1 MIGRAA
7 TLALAYALVVCVAAG
22 APMRAPRGAK
32 GDAAARPASWV
43 LGAGAGRSLPKGSWR
58 VAEGTANVT
67 LEADGRS
74 VRGLR
79 VGVATLRTEDGGGE
93 IRITVARGAL
103 EAPDGTLAARAFFVG
118 RTRDGAFAP
127 DDPAHRATLRTPS
140 AARVDGR
147 ARLVSYD
154 AAGAFLAEIALPDA
168 SPCADASGERCASS
182 PRLRLVPE
190 AVEAADAMPGEVAL
204 EARLGGRVAF
214 AIGADEVGSV
224 PVCVPGIEPCGFE
237 VALRPLLVRAW
248 RGGPTVFK
256 GAPEGE
262 EAAFHERIVRTMRP
276 WESCGIRALVGPV
289 RVVDPPR
296 DRLLSFGLP
305 FGLPSDGREELE
317 VRVGRRVHVV
327 SVPPKLEPRAAAEF
341 VRAALEG
348 LHVSAALVA
357 RPWLPHEERPAAELL
372 VPAGSGREVR
382 IAVRSRGRLAL
393 KVTRVELRDGLD
405 HFDDARSSTGSQE
418 ERALLLPLVDSVDAT
433 VEVVAVPFFGDGRR
447 VGESFV
453 AVDDPAL
460 VNVMIVDR
468 AGLAASRT
476 SHVLAHELGH
486 VLLRSGDHPDE
497 GSRDA
502 PRLLMDSD
510 ASDASRF
517 GPRLLTVDECA
528 RARKQGAS
536 EPHRVL
542 APFRELPRRG
552 SSDLPLVPVSP

>member
-1 MIGRAA
+1 
-7 TLALAYALVVCVAAG
+7 VE
-22 APMRAPRGAK
+22 
-32 GDAAARPASWV
+32 
-43 LGAGAGRSLPKGSWR
+43 
-58 VAEGTANVT
+58 EGTANVAI
-67 LEADGRS
+67 EPDGHA

-79 VGVATLRTEDGGGE
+79 VGVATLRADGAGE
-93 IRITVARGAL
+93 LRVAVAGGAL
-103 EAPDGTLAARAFFVG
+103 EGADGAPVARAFFAG
-118 RTRDGAFAP
+118 RTREGAFVP
-127 DDPAHRATLRTPS
+127 DATATRAVLRVPL
-140 AARVDGR
+140 AYAGDGR

-154 AAGAFLAEIALPDA
+154 AAGAFLAEIALGEFV
-168 SPCADASGERCASS
+168 PCADAPGQRCAYA

-190 AVEAADAMPGEVAL
+190 AIEVADAPPGEAAL
-204 EARLGGRVAF
+204 EARLGGRIAL
-214 AIGADEVGSV
+214 AIGAEELASA
-224 PVCVPGIEPCGFE
+224 PVCVPGLEACGYE

-262 EAAFHERIVRTMRP
+262 EAALHDRVVRTLRP

-296 DRLLSFGLP
+296 DVLVAFGLP
-305 FGLPSDGREELE
+305 FGLPSDGREALE
-317 VRVGRRVHVV
+317 VRVGKRAHTVAL
-327 SVPPKLEPRAAAEF
+327 PPKLEPRAAAEF
-341 VRAALEG
+341 VRSALE
-348 LHVSAALVA
+348 ALRVPSVVVA
-357 RPWLPHEERPAAELL
+357 RPWLAHEERPVAELRL
-372 VPAGSGREVR
+372 PAAAAREARV
-382 IAVRSRGRLAL
+382 AVKSRGRLA
-393 KVTRVELRDGLD
+393 VAITRVELRDGLE

-418 ERALLLPLVDSVDAT
+418 ERALLLPLVDGEDAT

-468 AGLAASRT
+468 GGLAASRT

-486 VLLRSGDHPDE
+486 ILLRTGDHPDE

-517 GPRLLTVDECA
+517 GPRLITVEECA
-528 RARKQGAS
+528 RARHQGAA

-542 APFRELPRRG
+542 APFPVPRGR
-552 SSDLPLVPVSP
+552 